1 MSMVENKKAKNA
13 LENLLDRQTYL
24 VTQAN
29 ELARAFGNLNATE
42 HKILDYCFSYIKKED
57 TVDTAYQL
65 TIEVILKYLVL
76 NSSSKK
82 YTSVAVALNRLQE
95 QTAL

>member
-29 ELARAFGNLNATE
+29 ELARAFGNL
-42 HKILDYCFSYIKKED
+42 KE
-57 TVDTAYQL
+57 
-65 TIEVILKYLVL
+65 
-76 NSSSKK
+76 
-82 YTSVAVALNRLQE
+82 
-95 QTAL
+95 

>member
-29 ELARAFGNLNATE
+29 ELARAFGNLNATQD
-42 HKILDYCFSYIKKED
+42 KKKLVFNSFQIPKLGGIK
-57 TVDTAYQL
+57 
-65 TIEVILKYLVL
+65 
-76 NSSSKK
+76 
-82 YTSVAVALNRLQE
+82 
-95 QTAL
+95 